1 MLPMG
6 ATLIYVDRYERMD
19 MMKLIG
25 VFHDGEHLKI
35 STWQTW

>member
-1 MLPMG
+1 
-6 ATLIYVDRYERMD
+6 MD